1 MSNLKQEELAR
12 LRLIAQGKS
21 PDGPVEPPAQL
32 KAGFDIIRK
41 HGLSNRSNPIIRSL
55 YKKFEADADDQVKT
69 SARRLRELFVK
80 EVDRRK
86 RDRDVEEP
94 SEPRQGVAQQAPP
107 TVAAVPTIPVADGF
121 QPDLIDLHAAFG
133 RVAAAY
139 KGQNAF
145 FVHQARAD
153 ALLKVALGDVQLDNE
168 AVVQIWLAV
177 AYHWKGDLHGGPDRK
192 GSDVLPIEAR
202 WILCSICTYLNSRRL
217 GVRTPTI
224 FTPLDDVAFRS

>member
-80 EVDRRK
+80 EIDRRK

-107 TVAAVPTIPVADGF
+107 TVAAVPAIPVADGF
-121 QPDLIDLHAAFG
+121 QPDLIDLHAAFS

-145 FVHQARAD
+145 FVHPAKAD
-153 ALLKVALGDVQLDNE
+153 ALLKTALGDLELSDEHVLQL
-168 AVVQIWLAV
+168 WLAIG
-177 AYHWKGDLHGGPDRK
+177 YHWKRDLNGGPDRK
-192 GSDVLPIEAR
+192 GTEILELEAR
-202 WILCSICTYLNSRRL
+202 EILCASCVYLNSRRL
-217 GVRTPTI
+217 GVRSPNI
-224 FTPLDDVAFRS
+224 FTPLDDAAFRS